1 MIMTLFDDE
10 QIWKAYAK
18 DIERD
23 AEERTAKEMA
33 IRMIKEGDLSL
44 EKIARYIPSLSL
56 DELKELEAEVMK
68 SA

>member
-1 MIMTLFDDE
+1 MMMTLFDDE

-23 AEERTAKEMA
+23 AEKETA
-33 IRMIKEGDLSL
+33 IRMIKDGDIPL
-44 EKIARYIPSLSL
+44 EKIARYVPLLSL
-56 DELKELEAEVMK
+56 EELKELKAEVMR

>member
-1 MIMTLFDDE
+1 MMMTLFDDE

-23 AEERTAKEMA
+23 AEKETA
-33 IRMIKEGDLSL
+33 IRMIQKGKMSL
-44 EKIARYIPSLSL
+44 EEIADYVPAISME
-56 DELKELEAEVMK
+56 ELKELKAEVTR

>member
-1 MIMTLFDDE
+1 MMMTLFDDE

-23 AEERTAKEMA
+23 TAYREAKETA
-33 IRMIKEGDLSL
+33 IRMIKDGDIPL
-44 EKIARYIPSLSL
+44 EKIARYVSLLSL
-56 DELKELEAEVMK
+56 EELKELKAEVIK